1 MHDIFQDDDDGHLTA
16 LQIIQDV
23 VRKGGELFLDN
34 FARLGLFG
42 KVLALAGPPEE
53 ESNEAGN
60 DKVEVN
66 AFPIVF
72 FILVIYRVKM
82 FSLGQKKNLEIY
94 TL

>member
-1 MHDIFQDDDDGHLTA
+1 MVPLVIKDDDDGHLTA

-53 ESNEAGN
+53 ENN
-60 DKVEVN
+60 DKGSDKVRALVLERIYLCWTG
-66 AFPIVF
+66 FLSF
-72 FILVIYRVKM
+72 FVLIC
-82 FSLGQKKNLEIY
+82 F
-94 TL
+94 